1 MDALTRTDFLG
12 EVLEDTKNA
21 APDDNDNNHN
31 NDNNDHNHEA
41 DAEAVVKRRKK
52 NKKSGR
58 GSMKYYRTLD
68 NGVKLLQFFRMFSKT
83 FPHDLRHVSLPKRIC
98 FEM

>member
-1 MDALTRTDFLG
+1 MDALTRTDFLR
-12 EVLEDTKNA
+12 ELLEDAKNA
-21 APDDNDNNHN
+21 APDDN
-31 NDNNDHNHEA
+31 NNDHNNNNHEA